1 MGKLPLYRKDT
12 SFQAVPK
19 RQNIFVFFPSILS
32 INCLDFYV
40 GKPWWFT
47 LAGHSS
53 SSCLHACA
61 AVYTARFLD
70 PGPGIKGTYVKTAS
84 SPLETP
90 PRQERSLSTP
100 FTFRQRLSQCLFGL
114 PSPAL
119 RVQYVLVHVAV
130 QQCDNGRGGGGRRP
144 INCIHLGMERKEK
157 AGGGGEAQPK
167 KGLKAKTEI
176 SQGKNNCRATLS
188 FWSSSC
194 CRQGGFFFTL
204 Y

>member
-130 QQCDNGRGGGGRRP
+130 QQCDNGRGGGGGGRP
-144 INCIHLGMERKEK
+144 INCIHLGMERKKK
-157 AGGGGEAQPK
+157 AGGRPSQRK
-167 KGLKAKTEI
+167 DSRRSRKYLKGKINSEPRFLFGLLRVA
-176 SQGKNNCRATLS
+176 GRV
-188 FWSSSC
+188 
-194 CRQGGFFFTL
+194 FFSL
-204 Y
+204 